1 MGVNIS
7 NCVLYWVEDR
17 ILNKILNVIW
27 KKYEIEKNVY
37 IFNVLFYVLIE
48 KWVWIIIISKVNV

>member
-48 KWVWIIIISKVNV
+48 KWVWIIISKVNV

>member
-7 NCVLYWVEDR
+7 NCVLYLVEDG

-48 KWVWIIIISKVNV
+48 KWVWIIISKVNV